1 MAAKRGGD
9 REARRLIAAAL
20 AEAERHGWQ
29 GFQMRHAARR
39 AGLSAARAR
48 AHFAHK
54 EDLAD
59 AWLAEADRAMLAA
72 ADALEDAAPAER
84 LTGTLLAWL
93 DHLSPHRRV
102 AAGIFAGRL
111 YPFHPHDVVRQVLW
125 TSRTVQWWREAA
137 GRTARFP
144 QRQAEEIAL
153 TWIFAATLLRWS
165 LDASPNQAR
174 TRKFLGA
181 ALSAAGRAAKS
192 AERLA
197 RAASPRIATPRTARR
212 RSARS

>member
-1 MAAKRGGD
+1 MAVRPGGNS
-9 REARRLIAAAL
+9 EVRRLIAAAL

-29 GFQMRHAARR
+29 DFQMRHAARR

-59 AWLAEADRAMLAA
+59 AWLAEADAAMLAA
-72 ADALEDAAPAER
+72 ADALEDASPAER
-84 LTGTLLAWL
+84 LAGTLLAWL

-111 YPFHPHDVVRQVLW
+111 YPFHPHDVVRQVRW
-125 TSRTVQWWREAA
+125 TSRTVQGWREAA
-137 GRTARFP
+137 GREARSP
-144 QRQAEEIAL
+144 RRQAEEIAL
-153 TWIFAATLLRWS
+153 TWIFAATLVRWS
-165 LDASPNQAR
+165 LDASPGQAR

-181 ALSAAGRAAKS
+181 ALRAAGRAAKT
-192 AERLA
+192 AGRLA
-197 RAASPRIATPRTARR
+197 CAASPRAIRPRTVRR
-212 RSARS
+212 RSAQS